1 MMKRRKRERERIHSK
16 LGNLF
21 RQFINTRKNYYPHP
35 RRPPCLQGAIE
46 TCQKLFCSNSGS
58 GCGSVGRTSDTGGLR
73 FESSH
78 QHNLYWTFMYC
89 QLHWKDEN
97 KEKRP
102 GMGHFLNYSV
112 QKWFA
117 TFRSTLAS
125 DVLSQSYSVFKKV
138 MLFLFGTRTW
148 DLVLQTLTS

>member
-1 MMKRRKRERERIHSK
+1 MMKRRKREREREKIHSK

-97 KEKRP
+97 KVKRP
-102 GMGHFLNYSV
+102 GMGNFFKLFCSKVICYFQVNLSKWCPVSV
-112 QKWFA
+112 LFRFQKGYAIFI
-117 TFRSTLAS
+117 
-125 DVLSQSYSVFKKV
+125 
-138 MLFLFGTRTW
+138 W
-148 DLVLQTLTS
+148 D